1 MNFSAWS
8 IRNPI
13 PSILLFTMLSLA
25 GLMCFSWMKIQQFPD
40 IELPTINVSASLP
53 GAAPPQLETEVARK
67 LENSIATIQGLKN
80 QYTTIRDGSVTI
92 MAEFELE
99 KPIQEA
105 LDDVRNSVSTVRSDL
120 PSDLRDPVV
129 SKLSLSGAPILTY
142 TIRSPRLDEEALSW
156 LVDYDMTRQ
165 LLKVKGVGA
174 VARVGGVTR
183 QIQVELDPAKLLAL
197 NVTAA
202 EISRQL
208 RITQQ
213 DAAGGRTDIGGT
225 EQSVRTL
232 ATVQSASEIGAMQL
246 ALNDGR
252 NIRLD
257 QVATIT
263 DGIAERRSTA
273 LLNGAP
279 VVGFEITRSKGA
291 SEVEVEAG
299 VQAALATLKQQH
311 PDIEI
316 TEAFNFVNPVSD
328 NFDGS
333 MMLLYEGAI
342 LAVLVVWLFLRDW
355 RATFIAATALPLS
368 ILPAFVAMYFF
379 GFTLNTVTLLAMSLV
394 VGILV
399 DDAIVEIENIIR
411 HLRMGKT
418 PFQAAMEAADEI
430 GLAVIAT
437 TFTLIA
443 VFLPTAFMSG
453 IAGKF
458 FVQFGW
464 TAALAVFASLIVA
477 RLLTPMMSAYILKPW
492 VAPKTKTSASADT
505 VTPSH
510 VDLDNTSNDHTTAGL
525 DLNKSTAQNHT
536 ASVAHEHDDDG
547 RITRWYMRT
556 VAWCLNHRG
565 LTVAGAIGFFIGSLM
580 LIPLLPTG
588 FLPPADTGQT
598 QVRLELVPGSRFE
611 DSLAAAEYARQLI
624 KDHPE
629 ITSIYTAVGGGA
641 SGSDPFMGG
650 GGEDV
655 RKATLTIQTTD
666 RRARTASLQDIE
678 TDLRQRLATIAG
690 ARVQV
695 GLQGNGNIYQLAL
708 SGEDP
713 QVLTETARNLE
724 RELRGIPNL
733 GAITSSAALTRPEV
747 VIRPDFAKAADLGI
761 TAAAI
766 AETLRVTT
774 VGDFDQNLSKLN
786 LNQRQIPI
794 VIKLPLSARQDL
806 ELIKRLRVAGSRG
819 AVTLETIA
827 TVELDSGPAQ
837 IDRFNRSRNINFSIE
852 LNDQPLG
859 DVAAAVDKLPTLQNL
874 PPTVTRTN
882 LGDAEVMAELFASFG
897 LAMLTGV
904 LCIYVVLVL
913 LFKDFLQPITILI
926 ALPLSLGGAFVL
938 LLLTGSSFSMPSLIG
953 LIMLMGIATKNSIL
967 LVDYAIIG
975 RNEQQL
981 SRYDA
986 VLNACHKRA
995 RPIIMTTLAMG
1006 AGMLP
1011 VAIGLGAA
1019 DPSFRSPMAIS
1030 VIGGLITSTF
1040 LSLLVIPVVY
1050 TLVDDLQRGLG
1061 WVRRKLRPAAV

>member
-40 IELPTINVSASLP
+40 IELPTINISASLP

-80 QYTTIRDGSVTI
+80 QYATIRDGSVSIT
-92 MAEFELE
+92 AEFELE

-105 LDDVRNSVSTVRSDL
+105 LDDVRNAVSTVRSDL

-129 SKLSLSGAPILTY
+129 SKLSLSGSPILTY
-142 TIRSPRLDEEALSW
+142 TISSPRLDEEALSW
-156 LVDYDMTRQ
+156 LVDYDITRQ

-174 VARVGGVTR
+174 VSRVGGVTR
-183 QIQVELDPAKLLAL
+183 QIQVELDPSKLLSL

-213 DAAGGRTDIGGT
+213 DAAGGRTDIGGS

-232 ATVQSASEIGAMQL
+232 ATVQNASEIGLMQL

-257 QVATIT
+257 QVATIR

-299 VQAALATLKQQH
+299 VQAALAELKQQH
-311 PDIEI
+311 ADVQI
-316 TEAFNFVNPVSD
+316 TEAFNFVNPVAS

-355 RATFIAATALPLS
+355 RATLIAATALPLS
-368 ILPAFVAMYFF
+368 ILPAFVVMYLF
-379 GFTLNTVTLLAMSLV
+379 GFSLNTVTLLAMSLV

-477 RLLTPMMSAYILKPW
+477 RLLTPMMSAYLLKPW
-492 VAPKTKTSASADT
+492 VAKPTQTKIN
-505 VTPSH
+505 
-510 VDLDNTSNDHTTAGL
+510 LGKNTEIVPNDVHKI
-525 DLNKSTAQNHT
+525 DQ
-536 ASVAHEHDDDG
+536 HDAYHPDDSDDG
-547 RITRWYMRT
+547 RVTRWYMAT
-556 VAWCLNHRG
+556 VAWCLNHRF
-565 LTVAGAIGFFIGSLM
+565 LTVLAALGFFIGSVM

-598 QVRLELVPGSRFE
+598 QVRLELAPGSRFE
-611 DSLAAAEYARQLI
+611 DSLATAEYARQLI

-666 RRARTASLQDIE
+666 RRARSASLQDIE
-678 TDLRQRLATIAG
+678 ADLRTRLAGVAA
-690 ARVQV
+690 ARIQV

-713 QVLTETARNLE
+713 QVLTETARTLE

-747 VIRPDFAKAADLGI
+747 VIRPDFVKAAELGV

-806 ELIKRLRVAGSRG
+806 DFIKRLRVAGSRG
-819 AVTLETIA
+819 AVSLETIA
-827 TVELDSGPAQ
+827 SVQLDSGPAQ
-837 IDRFNRSRNINFSIE
+837 IDRFNRARNINFSIE

-859 DVAAAVDKLPTLQNL
+859 DVAAAVDKLPVLQNL
-874 PPTVTRTN
+874 PPTVARTN

-995 RPIIMTTLAMG
+995 QPIIMTTLAMG

-1011 VAIGLGAA
+1011 VAMGFGAA

-1050 TLVDDLQRGLG
+1050 TLVDDLKRGLQ
-1061 WVRRKLRPAAV
+1061 WLRHKSQRKTTPAATLD

>member
-40 IELPTINVSASLP
+40 IELPTINISASLP

-80 QYTTIRDGSVTI
+80 QYATIRDGSVSIT
-92 MAEFELE
+92 AEFELE

-105 LDDVRNSVSTVRSDL
+105 LDDVRNAVSTVRSDL

-129 SKLSLSGAPILTY
+129 SKLSLSGSPILTY
-142 TIRSPRLDEEALSW
+142 TISSPRLDEEALSW
-156 LVDYDMTRQ
+156 LVDYDITRQ

-174 VARVGGVTR
+174 VSRVGGVTR
-183 QIQVELDPAKLLAL
+183 QIQVELDPSKLLSL

-213 DAAGGRTDIGGT
+213 DAAGGRTDIGGS

-232 ATVQSASEIGAMQL
+232 ATVQNASEIGLMQL

-257 QVATIT
+257 QVATIR

-299 VQAALATLKQQH
+299 VQAALAELKQQH
-311 PDIEI
+311 ADVQI
-316 TEAFNFVNPVSD
+316 TEAFNFVNPVAS

-355 RATFIAATALPLS
+355 RATLIAATALPLS
-368 ILPAFVAMYFF
+368 ILPAFVVMYLF
-379 GFTLNTVTLLAMSLV
+379 GFSLNTVTLLAMSLV

-477 RLLTPMMSAYILKPW
+477 RLLTPMMSAYLLKPW
-492 VAPKTKTSASADT
+492 VAKPTHTKINLDKNTEIVPNDAHKIDQHDT
-505 VTPSH
+505 YHPDDS
-510 VDLDNTSNDHTTAGL
+510 
-525 DLNKSTAQNHT
+525 
-536 ASVAHEHDDDG
+536 DDG
-547 RITRWYMRT
+547 RVTRWYMAT
-556 VAWCLNHRG
+556 VAWCLNHRF
-565 LTVAGAIGFFIGSLM
+565 LTVLAALGFFIGSVM

-598 QVRLELVPGSRFE
+598 QVRLELAPGSRFE
-611 DSLAAAEYARQLI
+611 DSLATAEYARRLI

-666 RRARTASLQDIE
+666 RRARSASLQDIE
-678 TDLRQRLATIAG
+678 ADLRKRLAGVAA
-690 ARVQV
+690 ARIQV
-695 GLQGNGNIYQLAL
+695 GLQGNGNAYQLAL

-713 QVLTETARNLE
+713 QVLTETARTLE
-724 RELRGIPNL
+724 RELRSIPNL

-766 AETLRVTT
+766 AETLRITT

-806 ELIKRLRVAGSRG
+806 DFIKRLRVAGSRG
-819 AVTLETIA
+819 AVSLETIA
-827 TVELDSGPAQ
+827 SVQLDSGPAQ
-837 IDRFNRSRNINFSIE
+837 IDRFNRARNINFSIE

-859 DVAAAVDKLPTLQNL
+859 DVAAAVDKLPVLQNL
-874 PPTVTRTN
+874 PPTVQRTN

-995 RPIIMTTLAMG
+995 QPIIMTTLAMG

-1011 VAIGLGAA
+1011 VAMGFGAA

-1050 TLVDDLQRGLG
+1050 TLVDDLKRGLG
-1061 WVRRKLRPAAV
+1061 WVRRKARPVAVAHKP